1 MRLKHSL
8 LNKSLNM
15 DILSSSFDPRGL
27 FMPNSVTW
35 RIHSDPSMAVGGIRA
50 LLQQALH
57 PDAMDGVAKHSNF
70 REDAWGRLQRT
81 GDYVSTITFASTE
94 EAFALAAR
102 VRKIHTSL
110 GLDDPHL
117 LLWVHMSMVDSFLDI
132 AIRSG
137 MSLDAAEAD
146 NYVSEMVTFAQLV
159 GVSTENIPTTVSQ
172 MQKYFSDLS
181 PELRAC
187 EDAKRAALFLTIPPL
202 PSAVRFATPAAPAWA
217 SLALLAAS
225 SLPGW
230 ARSLY
235 GTPQLP
241 GQNLATDLALKAI
254 RKTIGVIPDAILAPP
269 IYKEAVKR
277 WDLERAK

>member
-1 MRLKHSL
+1 
-8 LNKSLNM
+8 M

-137 MSLDAAEAD
+137 MSIDVAEAD
-146 NYVSEMVTFAQLV
+146 KYVSEMVTFAQLG
-159 GVSTENIPTTVSQ
+159 GVSTGNIPTTVSQ

-181 PELRAC
+181 PELRAS

-217 SLALLAAS
+217 SLALLASS
-225 SLPGW
+225 SLPAW

-241 GQNLATDLALKAI
+241 GQNFATDLALKAI

-269 IYKEAVKR
+269 IFKEAVKR

>member
-1 MRLKHSL
+1 MRLKLSP
-8 LNKSLNM
+8 LNKKITM
-15 DILSSSFDPRGL
+15 DIHSSSFDPRGL
-27 FMPNSVTW
+27 FTPNSVTW

-94 EAFALAAR
+94 AAFALAAR

-137 MSLDAAEAD
+137 MAIDAAEAD
-146 NYVSEMVTFAQLV
+146 KYVSEMVTFAQLV
-159 GVSTENIPTTVSQ
+159 GVSTEKVPTTVSQ

-181 PELRAC
+181 PELRAS

-202 PSAVRFATPAAPAWA
+202 PNAVRFATPAAPAWA
-217 SLALLAAS
+217 SLALLASS
-225 SLPGW
+225 SLPSW

-241 GQNLATDLALKAI
+241 GQNFATDLALKAI

-277 WDLERAK
+277 WDLERVK

>member
-1 MRLKHSL
+1 
-8 LNKSLNM
+8 M
-15 DILSSSFDPRGL
+15 DILSSSFDTRGL

-181 PELRAC
+181 PELRAS

>member
-1 MRLKHSL
+1 MNTLPTA
-8 LNKSLNM
+8 
-15 DILSSSFDPRGL
+15 IDPRGL
-27 FMPNSVTW
+27 FTPNSVTW
-35 RIHSDPSMAVGGIRA
+35 RIHSDPAMAVGGIRA

-57 PDAMDGVAKHSNF
+57 PDAMDGVAKNSNF

-81 GDYVSTITFASTE
+81 GDYVSTLTFGSSE

-117 LLWVHMSMVDSFLDI
+117 LLWVHMSMVDSFLDV

-137 MSLDAAEAD
+137 MAIDKAEAD
-146 NYVSEMVTFAQLV
+146 QYVSQMVLFAQLV
-159 GVSTENIPTTVSQ
+159 GITTEKVPATVSQ
-172 MQKYFSDLS
+172 MEKYFTDIST
-181 PELRAC
+181 ELRAS

-202 PSAVRFATPAAPAWA
+202 PTAVRFATPAAPAWA
-217 SLALLAAS
+217 SLALLAGS
-225 SLPGW
+225 SLPSW

-241 GQNLATDLALKAI
+241 GQIIATDFSLKAI
-254 RKTIGVIPDAILAPP
+254 RSAMGVIPDAILAPP
-269 IYKEAVKR
+269 IYKEAMKR
-277 WDLERAK
+277 WDLVSYK

>member
-1 MRLKHSL
+1 MNTLPTA
-8 LNKSLNM
+8 
-15 DILSSSFDPRGL
+15 IDPRGL
-27 FMPNSVTW
+27 FSPNSVTW
-35 RIHSDPSMAVGGIRA
+35 RIHSDPAMAVGGIRA

-57 PDAMDGVAKHSNF
+57 PDAMDGVAKNSNF

-81 GDYVSTITFASTE
+81 GDYVSTLTFGSSE

-117 LLWVHMSMVDSFLDI
+117 LLWVHMSMVDSFLDV

-137 MSLDAAEAD
+137 MAIDKAEAD
-146 NYVSEMVTFAQLV
+146 QYVSEMVLFAQLV
-159 GVSTENIPTTVSQ
+159 GIATEKVPATVSQ
-172 MQKYFSDLS
+172 MEKYFTDIS
-181 PELRAC
+181 PELRAS

-202 PSAVRFATPAAPAWA
+202 PTAVRFATPAAPAWA
-217 SLALLAAS
+217 SLALLAGS
-225 SLPGW
+225 SLPSW

-241 GQNLATDLALKAI
+241 GQIIATDFSLKAI
-254 RKTIGVIPDAILAPP
+254 RSAIGVIPDAILAPP
-269 IYKEAVKR
+269 IYKEAMQR
-277 WDLERAK
+277 WDLMSYK